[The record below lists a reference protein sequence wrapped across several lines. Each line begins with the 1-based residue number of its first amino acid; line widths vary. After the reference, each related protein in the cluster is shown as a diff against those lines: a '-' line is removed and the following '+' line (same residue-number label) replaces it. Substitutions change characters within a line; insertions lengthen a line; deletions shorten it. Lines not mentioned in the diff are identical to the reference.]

1 MMGKSINKNM
11 KKSFRRALIIPVIIF
26 CIALNEFSIYGMQN
40 YLNECELYDLHKYNK
55 LKKSV
60 QCENANSLIM
70 LDNSNNISSTL
81 NDKDIIAKSAVLIDG
96 DSGRTLFE
104 KNANMKMAMASTT
117 KIMTCIVA
125 LENADTNQIVKVSK
139 KATTMPKVKMNERV
153 GEEYK
158 LKDLLY
164 AMMLESFNDVAV
176 TVAEAVAGSV
186 ENFSDMMN
194 KKAKEIGMNSSHFVT
209 PNGLDATGHYS
220 TAYDMAKLGAYAI
233 KNKEFLEITNTPVY
247 SFNEISSGRNIQT
260 SNKDAF
266 LTMDNNAIGIKTGF
280 TSKAGY
286 CFVGAW
292 KKGKRTFVSCVLGSG
307 WPPNKGFKW
316 KDTRKLINFGK
327 ENCYYKNILTRKNLN
342 VNIYGGNKKSIKAT
356 MKGKTDFLI
365 KKTDKIQIKTKI
377 NYRFPIHNKEKIGDV
392 EIWINNKK
400 IKNNKIIAKE
410 KVEKYDFFYCLRKIF
425 NKFILQ

>member
-1 MMGKSINKNM
+1 MKRYM
-11 KKSFRRALIIPVIIF
+11 KKRLRTVLIILTIICF
-26 CIALNEFSIYGMQN
+26 IASNKQNIFAISNCLNIFA
-40 YLNECELYDLHKYNK
+40 
-55 LKKSV
+55 KS
-60 QCENANSLIM
+60 NG
-70 LDNSNNISSTL
+70 ISSTL

-125 LENADTNQIVKVSK
+125 LENADANQIVKVSK

-247 SFNEISSGRNIQT
+247 SFNEITSGRNIKI

-327 ENCYYKNILTRKNLN
+327 ENCYYKNILTRKNIN

-365 KKTDKIQIKTKI
+365 KKLS
-377 NYRFPIHNKEKIGDV
+377 NYSFPIHNKEKIGDV